1 MTVPLVELVRGGL
14 RESSHQ
20 GRVVVIGPDGR
31 VLRALGDVES
41 PMYPRSANK
50 PAQAA
55 GMIRAGLS
63 TSRAPDLA
71 LTAAS
76 HNGEPEHVE
85 AVTDFL
91 SRHGASAD
99 ALRCPPD
106 RPLWDPSR
114 ADPERITMNCSGKH
128 AGMITTC
135 LERGW
140 STEDYL
146 EPDHPLQVVLRDTVA
161 KLTGEDIRTTDVDGC
176 GAPPFAVSL
185 AGLARS
191 FSRTVLAEPGTAE
204 RRVADAM
211 REHPWLVAGTDR
223 EDTELMRAIPGSLS
237 KSGAE
242 GVLAAGL
249 PDGHALALKIADG
262 AARARLP
269 AAIGALR
276 AFGLGG
282 GAEAAVD
289 EGVLDSL
296 VEQPLPGGSA
306 GRLRPVPGAFG

>member
-20 GRVVVIGPDGR
+20 GCVVVTGPDGR

-63 TSRAPDLA
+63 TSRESDLA
-71 LTAAS
+71 LIAAS
-76 HNGEPEHVE
+76 HNGESEHVE

-106 RPLWDPSR
+106 RPLWDPASR

-128 AGMITTC
+128 AGMIATC

-146 EPDHPLQVVLRDTVA
+146 EPDHPLQLVLRDTVA
-161 KLTGEDIRTTDVDGC
+161 DLAGEDVRTTTVDGC
-176 GAPPFAVSL
+176 GAPLFAVSL

-211 REHPWLVAGTDR
+211 RKHPWLVAGTDR
-223 EDTELMRAIPGSLS
+223 EDTDLMRALPGSLS

-242 GVLAAGL
+242 GVLAVAL
-249 PDGHALALKIADG
+249 PDGQALALKIADG
-262 AARARLP
+262 TARARLP

-276 AFGLGG
+276 AFGLDGG
-282 GAEAAVD
+282 GEGAAD
-289 EGVLDSL
+289 ERVLDSL
-296 VEQPLPGGSA
+296 VERPLPGAGS
-306 GRLRPVPGAFG
+306 LRPVPGAFG